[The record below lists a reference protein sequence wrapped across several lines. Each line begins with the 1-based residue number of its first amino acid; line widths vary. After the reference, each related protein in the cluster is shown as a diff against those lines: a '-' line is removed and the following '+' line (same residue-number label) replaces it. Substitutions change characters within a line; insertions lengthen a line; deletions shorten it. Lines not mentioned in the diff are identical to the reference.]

1 MDTTLTTTSRLDMP
15 QLTVTD
21 NQHQAVK
28 DEPAVSSLPLSPM
41 VPLSKSSTIATLN
54 DPPSQKLERMNI
66 RLASAFVIFFVF
78 GWGDGGMTLLP
89 LLTSI
94 LTAFIQK

>member
-21 NQHQAVK
+21 SQHQTVK
-28 DEPAVSSLPLSPM
+28 DEPAISPLPLSPM

-54 DPPSQKLERMNI
+54 NAPCQKLERMNI

-78 GWGDGGMTLLP
+78 GWGDGGMTLLT
-89 LLTSI
+89 LLI
-94 LTAFIQK
+94 PMLMAFIQK